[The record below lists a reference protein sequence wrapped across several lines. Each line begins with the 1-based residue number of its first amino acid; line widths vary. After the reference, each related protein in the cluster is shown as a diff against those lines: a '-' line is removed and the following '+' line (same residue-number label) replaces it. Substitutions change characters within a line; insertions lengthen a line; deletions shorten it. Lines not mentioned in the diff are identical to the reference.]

1 MYSKL
6 AAVFGATG
14 VEIVPLTTLFRQAPK
29 ALEEMWRE
37 DTETCK
43 PAM

>member
-6 AAVFGATG
+6 AAVVGATG
-14 VEIVPLTTLFRQAPK
+14 VEIVPLTALFRQAPQ
-29 ALEEMWRE
+29 APEEMRRE